1 MAVKAVA
8 LTWAAARRPI
18 AMAASIGGRDKGI
31 ARDGAR
37 KRRSYEDGIVN
48 S

>member
-18 AMAASIGGRDKGI
+18 AMEKNIGGRDKGI
-31 ARDGAR
+31 AGGGREEEALL
-37 KRRSYEDGIVN
+37 
-48 S
+48 